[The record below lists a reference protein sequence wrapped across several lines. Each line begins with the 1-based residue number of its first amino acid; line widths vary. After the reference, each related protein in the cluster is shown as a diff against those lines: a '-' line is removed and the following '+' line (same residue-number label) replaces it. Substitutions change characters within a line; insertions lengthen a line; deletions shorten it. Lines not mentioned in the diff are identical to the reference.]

1 MKSCTMSSYLNPK
14 KVMKLAY
21 IFECKLMIKIRN
33 ELWNKL
39 NVVTYHNY
47 DININKKIKLP
58 LKA

>member
-1 MKSCTMSSYLNPK
+1 MLSYLNPK

-58 LKA
+58 WKA